1 MAKKVDVSF
10 MKFCYND
17 DEWTREVK
25 EPVGVLLG
33 APAPSTIRRRPDTLT
48 SQPVKMPTPPVVVV
62 VDMYSKVWGPCEML
76 AGHYQNFFFDY
87 GEKLSIRFIRAE
99 RDKVRVAAGGQSG
112 GVSGSKR
119 KWRGRSGS
127 A

>member
-33 APAPSTIRRRPDTLT
+33 APAPSTICRRPDTLT
-48 SQPVKMPTPPVVVV
+48 SQPRKNAHPVVVV

-76 AGHYQNFFFDY
+76 AGHYQNLFFDY
-87 GEKLSIRFIRAE
+87 GEKISIRFVRAE
-99 RDKVRVAAGGQSG
+99 RDKVRPLTVCVNAWTSAAPCA
-112 GVSGSKR
+112 R
-119 KWRGRSGS
+119 CT